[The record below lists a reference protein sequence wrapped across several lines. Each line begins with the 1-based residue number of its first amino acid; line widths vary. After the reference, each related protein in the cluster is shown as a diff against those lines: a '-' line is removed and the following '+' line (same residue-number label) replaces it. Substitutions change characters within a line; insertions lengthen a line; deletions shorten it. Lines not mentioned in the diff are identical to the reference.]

1 MTLLWCILA
10 IVVAILVSRY
20 NQSNKLFWILL
31 VSFLSGIAGAA
42 VFNKMSSEESSNKEK
57 LTQVCPTQGVL
68 LISDYNSLLAG
79 IDVIPAMCLEPAL
92 VSQDYIPALS
102 EQFFIVDE
110 WTIPTHTPPP
120 QKKLPCI
127 ATLTRHDNMT

>member
-31 VSFLSGIAGAA
+31 ISFLSGIAGAA
-42 VFNKMSSEESSNKEK
+42 VFNKMSSKESSKEK

-68 LISDYNSLLAG
+68 FASDYNSLLAG
-79 IDVIPAMCLEPAL
+79 ADIPAMCLEPAL

-102 EQFFIVDE
+102 ELFFIASE

-120 QKKLPCI
+120 QNKLPCI
-127 ATLTRHDNMT
+127 AISTRHDSMT

>member
-1 MTLLWCILA
+1 MTLLWCMLA
-10 IVVAILVSRY
+10 IIVAMLVSRY

-42 VFNKMSSEESSNKEK
+42 VFNKMASKESSNKEK

-68 LISDYNSLLAG
+68 SISDYDSLLAG
-79 IDVIPAMCLEPAL
+79 TDIIPAKCQEPAL
-92 VSQDYIPALS
+92 VSQDYIPASS
-102 EQFFIVDE
+102 EQFFIVAE

-127 ATLTRHDNMT
+127 LTSTRHDNMT